1 MKKGYHKGQ
10 ELTMSELG
18 LGLSLEEL
26 AGQPLELFARE
37 GAKLLLM
44 VGLEEEVNGFLKRRP
59 YERNHDG
66 DFCGY
71 RNGHRERQVS
81 CGAGEIEVAMPRVS
95 DTREAFHSQ
104 LLEAWQRRSK
114 LLEETIPLLYVEG
127 LSTRDFKRALKPLW
141 GKSGLSRSSIS
152 RANRALKEAFNNW
165 RRRDLS
171 LEEIIYLFLD
181 GIYLGVRGNS
191 RDMEAVLVAH
201 GITRQGKRVVLHLSL
216 GGRESTESW
225 KGVLND
231 LVERGLRRPQLLI
244 TDGNQGLLKA
254 IKDIWPEVPR
264 QRCAVHRIRN
274 VLARVPK
281 KRQDEV
287 RKALHRIFYAAC
299 LDDARDEARQFLSH
313 YGREFPTACET
324 LATHLEEC
332 LTFYRFPERHWK
344 HIRTSNVIERAFK
357 EVKRRTRVVGR
368 FPNET
373 SALVMVFSLL
383 EEERVKWQKVGMRAE
398 DIAWIEEAS
407 KALEQEPIKLEFLE
421 EVLVT

>member
-1 MKKGYHKGQ
+1 MEKGYHKGQ
-10 ELTMSELG
+10 DLTMSEV
-18 LGLSLEEL
+18 GLSLEEL
-26 AGQPLELFARE
+26 AGQPLELIARE
-37 GAKLLLM
+37 GAKLLLTIA
-44 VGLEEEVNGFLKRRP
+44 LEEEVTERLMRRP
-59 YERNHDG
+59 YERSQG
-66 DFCGY
+66 KVRGY

-81 CGAGEIEVAMPRVS
+81 CGAGIIEIPVPRVS
-95 DTREAFHSQ
+95 DTEETFRSR

-141 GKSGLSRSSIS
+141 GKSGLSRSSVS
-152 RANRALKEAFNNW
+152 RANKALKEAFNNW
-165 RRRDLS
+165 RHRDLS

-191 RDMEAVLVAH
+191 RNKEAVLVAH

-216 GGRESTESW
+216 GGKESTESW
-225 KGVLND
+225 KGALND
-231 LVERGLRRPQLLI
+231 LVERGLRRPQLI
-244 TDGNQGLLKA
+244 VTDGNQGLLKA
-254 IKDIWPEVPR
+254 IKDIWPEVAR

-281 KRQDEV
+281 KKQDEI
-287 RKALHRIFYAAC
+287 RKAVTRIFYAAC
-299 LDDARDEARQFLSH
+299 LDDARDEARQFLSR
-313 YGREFPTACET
+313 YSREFPTACEV
-324 LATHLEEC
+324 LAKHLEEC

-344 HIRTSNVIERAFK
+344 HIRTSNVIERSFK

-383 EEERVKWQKVGMRAE
+383 KEKRMKWQKVGMRAE
-398 DIAWIEEAS
+398 DIAWIEETS
-407 KALEQEPIKLEFLE
+407 KVLEQEPIRLEFLE
-421 EVLVT
+421 EALVA

>member
-37 GAKLLLM
+37 GAKLLLT
-44 VGLEEEVNGFLKRRP
+44 VALEEEVTDVLKRRP
-59 YERNHDG
+59 YERSEG
-66 DFCGY
+66 SRGY

-81 CGAGEIEVAMPRVS
+81 CGAGEIEVAVPRVS

-104 LLEAWQRRSK
+104 LLEAWQRRSQ

-171 LEEIIYLFLD
+171 LEKIIYLFLD

-264 QRCAVHRIRN
+264 QRCAVHRVRN

-299 LDDARDEARQFLSH
+299 LDDARGEAKQFLSH
-313 YGREFPTACET
+313 YSREFPTACET
-324 LATHLEEC
+324 LASHLEEC

-368 FPNET
+368 FPDET

-421 EVLVT
+421 EVLVA

>member
-1 MKKGYHKGQ
+1 MEKGYHKGQ
-10 ELTMSELG
+10 DLTMSEV
-18 LGLSLEEL
+18 GLSLEEL
-26 AGQPLELFARE
+26 AGQPLELIARE
-37 GAKLLLM
+37 GAKLLLT
-44 VGLEEEVNGFLKRRP
+44 VALEEEVTERLMRRP
-59 YERNHDG
+59 YERNQG
-66 DFCGY
+66 KVRGY

-81 CGAGEIEVAMPRVS
+81 CGAGIIEIPVPRVS
-95 DTREAFHSQ
+95 DTEETFRSR

-141 GKSGLSRSSIS
+141 GKSGLSRSSVS
-152 RANRALKEAFNNW
+152 RANKALKEAFNNW
-165 RRRDLS
+165 RHRDLS

-191 RDMEAVLVAH
+191 RNKEAVLVAH

-216 GGRESTESW
+216 GGKESTESW
-225 KGVLND
+225 KGALND
-231 LVERGLRRPQLLI
+231 LVERGLRRPQLI
-244 TDGNQGLLKA
+244 VTDGNQGLLKA
-254 IKDIWPEVPR
+254 IKDIWPEVAR

-281 KRQDEV
+281 KKQDEI
-287 RKALHRIFYAAC
+287 RKAVTRIFYAAC
-299 LDDARDEARQFLSH
+299 LDDARDEARQFLSR
-313 YGREFPTACET
+313 YSREFPTACEV
-324 LATHLEEC
+324 LAKHLEEC

-344 HIRTSNVIERAFK
+344 HIRTSNVIERSFK

-383 EEERVKWQKVGMRAE
+383 EEKRMKWQKVGMRAE
-398 DIAWIEEAS
+398 DIAWIEETS
-407 KALEQEPIKLEFLE
+407 KALEQEPIRLEFLE
-421 EVLVT
+421 EALVA